1 MGMLRLSSKLSPVE
15 LWYNAINDAYGPGY
29 SPVAGSH
36 QDASNYARA
45 RAFARADAAA
55 QRAGNNR
62 NGATALEL
70 IPLLEADYEISPAA
84 TATITQR
91 QAAIAAAQALPGGAS
106 FSNVAAVLASVLG
119 TDFVAYRP
127 LATTEASTYPVW
139 PGATA
144 TLKSNPTLGM
154 QPVKMCVLTEPVG
167 QTIPVNGEP
176 TLVGY
181 TDLQPAP
188 KGIDASGS
196 LLALSAWAST
206 TSYTT
211 GQILG
216 PQSPNGFAYVCTT
229 AGTSG
234 TLEPSFPRFARANVT
249 DGSVVWTCI
258 GTTQSVGGSLL
269 AYPSPWSASIPA
281 LAAIVVQ
288 PDAQPNG
295 LAYQC
300 TTAGV
305 TGATEPTWPTVVGQ
319 TVVDGT
325 AVWECVSVLAPTP
338 GETDLA
344 AGDVVVVQ
352 GENTCLSEVVTVIAT
367 VGTGSQRYFYAP
379 FQYAHDAGATVTT
392 MDWPYAWS
400 TQRFAFVVVSAAAAV
415 DPVRRNLVHTWM
427 RKLARGVSQWAIVPA
442 GVPIGGAGESL
453 ITPFAFGTSPLGTAP
468 LGNTFEYWPTQAG
481 R

>member
-29 SPVAGSH
+29 TPVAGSH

-106 FSNVAAVLASVLG
+106 FSNIAAVLASVLG

-127 LATTEASTYPVW
+127 LATTEANTYPTW
-139 PGATA
+139 PSANSA
-144 TLKSNPTLGM
+144 LKSNPTLGL
-154 QPVKMCVLTEPVG
+154 QPVKMCVLTQPVG
-167 QTIPVNGEP
+167 QTLPVNGEP

-181 TDLQPAP
+181 TNLQPAP
-188 KGIDASGS
+188 ANIDASGS
-196 LLALSAWAST
+196 ALALAAWAAST
-206 TSYTT
+206 PYLS

-216 PQSPNGFAYVCTT
+216 PQTPNGFSYVCTT
-229 AGTSG
+229 GGTSG
-234 TLEPSFPRFARANVT
+234 TLPPSFPRFAHANVA

-258 GTTQSVGGSLL
+258 GTTQSVGGTLL
-269 AYPSPWSASIPA
+269 AFPSPWGPSVPTLTAV
-281 LAAIVVQ
+281 LVQ
-288 PDAQPNG
+288 PDALPNG

-305 TGATEPTWPTVVGQ
+305 TGSTEPTWPTIVGQ
-319 TVVDGT
+319 TVTDGT
-325 AVWECVSVLAPTP
+325 IVWTCLSVLAPNP
-338 GETDLA
+338 GETDLSP
-344 AGDVVVVQ
+344 GDVVVVQ
-352 GENTCLSEVVTVIAT
+352 GENSFLSEVVTILAT
-367 VGTGSQRYFYAP
+367 YGTGADRQIYAP
-379 FQYAHDAGATVTT
+379 FQYPHDAGATVTT

-415 DPVRRNLVHTWM
+415 DPVRRNIVHTWM

-481 R
+481 Q